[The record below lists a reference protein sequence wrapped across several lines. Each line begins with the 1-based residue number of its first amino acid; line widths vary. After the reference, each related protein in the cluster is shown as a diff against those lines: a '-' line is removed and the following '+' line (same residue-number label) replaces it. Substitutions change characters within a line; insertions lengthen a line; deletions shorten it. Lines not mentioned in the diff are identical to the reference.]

1 MDSHAAMIWQRGSA
15 RQIMREARKRFEVA
29 SQDDLP
35 SAYVALASTHYSLVK
50 RYRGSW
56 PGLVVA
62 AWHVWRAV
70 WNVNCACAV
79 MNGSVSHFSADQ
91 VDVITTIWVK
101 TPRWMGGDPVAVIS
115 LLNTVLYLNPPP
127 MKPHTRALML
137 IRLAELETHDDLG
150 DPRNRIEEAE
160 MLIPSIKKEDSEDRE
175 QQLVRILFK
184 IGVFYL
190 ERHSGIASFTR
201 ATDYLDEALSLA
213 DRVSKDQAAKIRAY
227 KYVR

>member
-1 MDSHAAMIWQRGSA
+1 
-15 RQIMREARKRFEVA
+15 
-29 SQDDLP
+29 
-35 SAYVALASTHYSLVK
+35 
-50 RYRGSW
+50 
-56 PGLVVA
+56 
-62 AWHVWRAV
+62 
-70 WNVNCACAV
+70 
-79 MNGSVSHFSADQ
+79 
-91 VDVITTIWVK
+91 
-101 TPRWMGGDPVAVIS
+101 
-115 LLNTVLYLNPPP
+115 
-127 MKPHTRALML
+127 ML